1 MIKFNMSTDISNQF
15 DLFEEDRTIYRSNT
29 NHEHEFI
36 DILSDC
42 DGINAYPSFNEIE
55 DDLIIKKSYK
65 FELDTSTIN
74 KQDRN
79 IQNKFRNSKLLS
91 FNEIKDNTDEVHPK
105 IFTIQREFSN
115 RYLDKLNTMTITSI
129 EK

>member
-1 MIKFNMSTDISNQF
+1 MSTDISNQF
-15 DLFEEDRTIYRSNT
+15 DLFEEDRTIYRSNV

-55 DDLIIKKSYK
+55 NDLIIKKSYK
-65 FELDTSTIN
+65 FGLDSSSMN
-74 KQDRN
+74 KKDEI
-79 IQNKFRNSKLLS
+79 IQNKPSNLKLLS
-91 FNEIKDNTDEVHPK
+91 FNKIKDNTDEVHPK
-105 IFTIQREFSN
+105 IFAIQREFSN